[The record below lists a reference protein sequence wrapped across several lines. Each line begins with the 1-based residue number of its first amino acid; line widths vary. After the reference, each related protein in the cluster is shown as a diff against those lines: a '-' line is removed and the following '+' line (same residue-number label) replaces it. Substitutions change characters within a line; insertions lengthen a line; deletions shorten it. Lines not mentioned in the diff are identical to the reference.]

1 MTPVASQPVKMIIS
15 DIYTHIRDTGYYKL
29 VLLPRQPCIRLF
41 QCFEKM
47 YLSLQLATP
56 PSSPPSSPYLLNC
69 LLAHS
74 PTPAQHI
81 PRQLLAWHHGAHLSL
96 STVHRL
102 RTQTETQTPIL
113 AHPMTFRRHR
123 RHVRTSQ
130 HARTRPSDNPG
141 AEPKGQIGTPI
152 LHEPLLASPLE
163 EEEEEEKEEPLL
175 RVSGGEEKGLARLW
189 KR

>member
-1 MTPVASQPVKMIIS
+1 M
-15 DIYTHIRDTGYYKL
+15 
-29 VLLPRQPCIRLF
+29 
-41 QCFEKM
+41 
-47 YLSLQLATP
+47 
-56 PSSPPSSPYLLNC
+56 
-69 LLAHS
+69 
-74 PTPAQHI
+74 
-81 PRQLLAWHHGAHLSL
+81 
-96 STVHRL
+96 
-102 RTQTETQTPIL
+102 L

-152 LHEPLLASPLE
+152 LHELLLASPLE
-163 EEEEEEKEEPLL
+163 EEEEEEKEEEEKEEPLL